1 MPNKGLPMDFSLR
14 PVNRDCAWALPLY
27 IYLAQ
32 ASPTVFLWTPLGKQ
46 ENVVVKGN
54 GAVYPNP

>member
-1 MPNKGLPMDFSLR
+1 MDFSLR